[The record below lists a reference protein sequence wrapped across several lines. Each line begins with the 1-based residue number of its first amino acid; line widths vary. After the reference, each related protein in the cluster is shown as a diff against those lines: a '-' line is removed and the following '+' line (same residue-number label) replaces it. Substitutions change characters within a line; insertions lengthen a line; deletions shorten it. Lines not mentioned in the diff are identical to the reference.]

1 MQNPFLKILENP
13 ASLITLELDKDEQQM
28 IVRMLEEKVNNAIS
42 TYDNPEQH
50 DNAIYEP
57 FNKWLY
63 YLNEMWDGKLN
74 YTFEQW
80 ADTIG
85 IQKYELYKMII
96 GMLLDKHLDH
106 VVEHDNMLDN
116 VMDMNV
122 LDELNNLTLRND
134 SRINRDTNDDMPKL
148 DNDELNELIDDP
160 NSTYDS
166 NGQLDN
172 DTLNAL
178 KINR

>member
-1 MQNPFLKILENP
+1 MKNPFLTLLEDP
-13 ASLITLELDKDEQQM
+13 ASLITIEFDKAEKEM
-28 IVRMLEEKVNNAIS
+28 IIRMLEEKVNNAVAE
-42 TYDNPEQH
+42 YDNPEQH
-50 DNAIYEP
+50 DDAIYNP
-57 FNKWLY
+57 FNEWLY
-63 YLNEMWDGKLN
+63 YLNEMWNGKLD

-85 IQKYELYKMII
+85 LQKYELYKMILGLI
-96 GMLLDKHLDH
+96 VDKHLDY
-106 VVEHDNMLDN
+106 VCEHETNIDND
-116 VMDMNV
+116 
-122 LDELNNLTLRND
+122 TLKEA
-134 SRINRDTNDDMPKL
+134 INSYYHALKTNDDMPKL

>member
-1 MQNPFLKILENP
+1 
-13 ASLITLELDKDEQQM
+13 
-28 IVRMLEEKVNNAIS
+28 MLEEKVNNAIAE
-42 TYDNPEQH
+42 YDNPEQH
-50 DNAIYEP
+50 KGIYEDY
-57 FNKWLY
+57 NKWLY
-63 YLNEMWDGKLN
+63 YLDTMWDGKLN

-96 GMLLDKHLDH
+96 GLLVNKHLDY
-106 VVEHDNMLDN
+106 VCEHETNIDND
-116 VMDMNV
+116 
-122 LDELNNLTLRND
+122 TLKEA
-134 SRINRDTNDDMPKL
+134 INSYYHALKTNDDMPKL